1 MNRAYMFASVIAAL
15 LVGTTAASAQQFS
28 DNPPG
33 WAFQR
38 RGIIEMNGGNPLLYG
53 HRYYGWRGAY
63 ARAYGRHHYWRR
75 HHWRW

>member
-1 MNRAYMFASVIAAL
+1 MKRAYLFASVIAAL
-15 LVGTTAASAQQFS
+15 LVGTTAASAQRFS

-38 RGIIEMNGGNPLLYG
+38 RGIIEMNGGDPLRYG
-53 HRYYGWRGAY
+53 RGYYGWRGAY

-75 HHWRW
+75 HHWR